1 MLKVRI
7 IPTLL
12 WKNFSL
18 VKGVSFQSWRRVGAV
33 LPAIKVYNS
42 RDVDELYLVDITA
55 NQDLYD
61 LDYDSINDFS
71 NYCFVPFSV
80 GGGIKNLDQI
90 KKLLRVGADKISLN
104 SIIYENPSLIDDAAK
119 RFGSQCIVG
128 SIDAQLVDGKYV
140 CFSHSGTRMTKSEPV
155 TLARELQNR
164 GVGEILITSIDKDG
178 TMEGYD
184 IELVKKISETVNI
197 PVIASGGAGN
207 YEHMSSAILEGGA
220 SAVAAAS
227 MFHFTEQTPIEA
239 KAFLQS
245 KGIPVRIS
253 YKE

>member
-42 RDVDELYLVDITA
+42 RDVDELYLVDIVA

-80 GGGIKNLDQI
+80 GGGITNLDQI
-90 KKLLRVGADKISLN
+90 KNLLRVGADKISLN

-128 SIDAQLVDGKYV
+128 SIDAKLVDGKYV
-140 CFSHSGTRMTKSEPV
+140 CFSHSGTRMTKSEPL

-178 TMEGYD
+178 TMKGYD
-184 IELVKKISETVNI
+184 IELVKKISENVTI

-207 YEHMSSAILEGGA
+207 YEHMSRAILEGGA

-227 MFHFTEQTPIEA
+227 MFHFTEQTPMEA